1 MTAALAVSRD
11 RIGAGIHK
19 IANREEFLPV
29 AVRQTRRSHPRNV
42 DEHPEFVMM
51 KTRVEGT
58 HMVDS
63 CD

>member
-1 MTAALAVSRD
+1 
-11 RIGAGIHK
+11 
-19 IANREEFLPV
+19 
-29 AVRQTRRSHPRNV
+29 V